1 MGGETFPIVGIHQPI
16 DQTPILAMSECA
28 RMGRA
33 ESISEPVPPIRYYKL
48 TLQYITALGE
58 ATTFDIWVEGGITD
72 HSS

>member
-1 MGGETFPIVGIHQPI
+1 
-16 DQTPILAMSECA
+16 
-28 RMGRA
+28 MGRA